1 MKHRRTAWTACIV
14 AITSLGLG
22 GIIAEGCGGDDSSGS
37 PTGAAGSGGSTST
50 STTGTGGSTTTTG
63 TGGTGGSGGTST
75 GTGGTGGSTS
85 KDSGSDAP
93 ADGPDYGALC
103 RGAAPD
109 SGDSCSDKCI
119 CDQCAK
125 EAVTCFSNP
134 ACRDL
139 LDCSNAMGCTDAV
152 CAASK
157 CMGQFQEAGAAGVLA
172 AKAFGDCYLPK
183 CGAQC
188 SGDAASDAPKG
199 DVTTNDAPK
208 GDVTTSDVTTSTEGG
223 SSEAGGD

>member
-1 MKHRRTAWTACIV
+1 MKRRTAWTACIV

-37 PTGAAGSGGSTST
+37 PTGAAGSGGSTG
-50 STTGTGGSTTTTG
+50 TTGTGGSTTSGSGGTTTTSG
-63 TGGTGGSGGTST
+63 SGGTGGSGGTST

-103 RGAAPD
+103 RDNVPD
-109 SGDSCSDKCI
+109 SGNSCTDKCI

-125 EAVTCFSNP
+125 EAVACFSNP
-134 ACRDL
+134 GCRNL
-139 LDCSNAMGCTDAV
+139 IDCANAMGCTDSA
-152 CAASK
+152 CAAAK
-157 CMGQFQEAGAAGVLA
+157 CMTQFQEAGSAGVSA
-172 AKAFGDCYLPK
+172 GVAFAGCYFPK
-183 CGAQC
+183 CGSTC

-199 DVTTNDAPK
+199 DS
-208 GDVTTSDVTTSTEGG
+208 TTSDVTTSDTTTTESG